1 MKTLYAKSFVLLALC
16 SLFLISCKKD
26 SSGESTYYV
35 KFKMNGNWITWQK
48 AMGEV
53 ANDPSNPNQTGFTL
67 SAQNDANTELLNIG
81 VTVNSNSLATGT
93 YSPDN
98 SFLSLSYMKN
108 VNTSNITTY
117 TGGGFLGGGDTRY
130 EVTITAVTDKVV
142 KGSFTGTFL
151 RNMADD
157 TDIVNITEGEF
168 VLERVR

>member
-1 MKTLYAKSFVLLALC
+1 MGTGSPGKKPWAKWLTIRPTLTKQGLPYRLK
-16 SLFLISCKKD
+16 I
-26 SSGESTYYV
+26 
-35 KFKMNGNWITWQK
+35 
-48 AMGEV
+48 
-53 ANDPSNPNQTGFTL
+53 
-67 SAQNDANTELLNIG
+67 DASTELFNIG
-81 VTVNSNSLATGT
+81 VTANSSSLATGT

-117 TGGGFLGGGDTRY
+117 TGGGFLGGADTRY

-142 KGSFTGTFL
+142 KGSFTGTFI